1 MNMLTTPTFVC
12 KLDDVPENG
21 MRSFDVNGKMVLIL
35 RWAEQ
40 VYACDAICP
49 HQEVSLDEG
58 IFDGETLTCHSHLWQ
73 WKVATGE
80 AVGLAECALKTFP
93 AQSED
98 NKVFVDAP
106 SE

>member
-1 MNMLTTPTFVC
+1 MNTPMTSTLIC
-12 KLDDVPENG
+12 KLDDVPEDG

-35 RWAEQ
+35 RSADQ

-49 HQEVSLDEG
+49 HQEVSLEEG

-80 AVGLAECALKTFP
+80 AVGLAECALKMFSV
-93 AQSED
+93 QRKDER
-98 NKVFVDAP
+98 VFVDAP